1 MAATR
6 NSQNRADVAER
17 DAISDGAPGAAAGPT
32 RGRPAMLSADAIVE
46 TALGLLDAHP
56 TDELSM
62 ARIARALSVS
72 PPALYRYFPTRTALL
87 HAMSAAVFADFPEMP
102 VGRPWRE
109 RLLAWQ
115 NAVAHLYERH
125 HGVMML
131 MGWDDKLAGPW
142 LKVQL
147 PVVELLG
154 EIGFTELRLVE
165 TASWFLAGT
174 VGLIRTYFVA
184 DSEAL
189 NRSDMI
195 ELEGD
200 LDDLTPRQ
208 RALVAASRQ
217 WIPRTESS
225 RVLNLGFEA
234 LVNGVEHALEQPRD

>member
-6 NSQNRADVAER
+6 NSPNGADIAER
-17 DAISDGAPGAAAGPT
+17 DAITDPGAAPA

-87 HAMSAAVFADFPEMP
+87 HAMSATVFADFPEMSADL
-102 VGRPWRE
+102 PWRE

-115 NAVAHLYERH
+115 NAVAQLFDHH

-147 PVVELLG
+147 PVVELLR
-154 EIGFTELRLVE
+154 EIGFAELRLVE

-174 VGLIRTYFVA
+174 VGLIRTYLA
-184 DSEAL
+184 TDSEAL
-189 NRSDMI
+189 NRSDMV

-200 LDDLTPRQ
+200 LGDLTPTQ

-217 WIPRTESS
+217 WIPRTDSN
-225 RVLNLGFEA
+225 RVLNLGFAA
-234 LVNGVEHALEQPRD
+234 LVDGVERELGRA

>member
-1 MAATR
+1 MVATG
-6 NSQNRADVAER
+6 NSANRADIAER
-17 DAISDGAPGAAAGPT
+17 DAIALPA
-32 RGRPAMLSADAIVE
+32 RGRPALLSADAIVE

-72 PPALYRYFPTRTALL
+72 APALYRYFPTRAALL

-102 VGRPWRE
+102 AGLPWRE

-115 NAVAHLYERH
+115 NAVARLYDRH

-147 PVVELLG
+147 PVIELLR
-154 EIGFTELRLVE
+154 EIGFADLRLVE

-174 VGLIRTYFVA
+174 VGLIRTYLAA
-184 DSEAL
+184 DSESL
-189 NRSDMI
+189 NRSDMV

-200 LDDLTPRQ
+200 LADLTPAQ
-208 RALVAASRQ
+208 RALVEASRP
-217 WIPRTESS
+217 WIPRTDSA
-225 RVLNLGFEA
+225 RVLNLGFTA
-234 LVNGVEHALEQPRD
+234 LVDGVERELGRV